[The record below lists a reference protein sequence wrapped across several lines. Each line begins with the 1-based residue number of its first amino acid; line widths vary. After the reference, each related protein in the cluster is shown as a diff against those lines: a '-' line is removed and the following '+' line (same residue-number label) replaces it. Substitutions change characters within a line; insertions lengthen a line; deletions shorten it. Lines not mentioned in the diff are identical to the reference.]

1 MCFMLWPQTLY
12 QFCNRNNNFNQ
23 FGVDSYVTS
32 RICQAA
38 CCKQILPPLKFCIQ
52 VTELKVKEYF
62 NPKPYLHQSFLSSI
76 TQAQY
81 PDTRAILTSIP
92 DVIFYYTFYYTAL
105 MHFQVMNEVECARLH
120 RNQMWYVKKQASLW
134 HKNYILQV
142 TSSFKHI
149 S

>member
-1 MCFMLWPQTLY
+1 MLWPQT
-12 QFCNRNNNFNQ
+12 FI
-23 FGVDSYVTS
+23 SSAIVTIIS
-32 RICQAA
+32 ISLALTVMLLAEYAQAA
-38 CCKQILPPLKFCIQ
+38 YCKQILPPLKFCIQ
-52 VTELKVKEYF
+52 VTELKVKKYF

-81 PDTRAILTSIP
+81 PDTRAIFTSIP

-120 RNQMWYVKKQASLW
+120 RNQMCYVKKQASPW
-134 HKNYILQV
+134 HKNYIVQV